1 MIEFVY
7 KKQGD
12 GRDSWCVKEF
22 KDGELINAFM
32 IYVSPIEYVKSLLI
46 DAFDAKFKEYWSAKG
61 YSDFDDLNSHIANKQ
76 SPYHFEALSL
86 IQWSHRQWEVA
97 IYELDEQSNIDEI
110 INNLEPYG

>member
-1 MIEFVY
+1 MRTFTY
-7 KKQGD
+7 KQQSD
-12 GRDSWCVKEF
+12 GRDSWTVN
-22 KDGELINAFM
+22 DNGNVFM

-97 IYELDEQSNIDEI
+97 IYELDEQSNIEEI
-110 INNLEPYG
+110 INGLEPYV